1 MISRVKRP
9 AWLLVAIPMF
19 AVGWGAN
26 QFSPMLVVYR
36 DELGLS
42 DETRALL
49 FGVYAVGLIP
59 GLLLGGR
66 ASDRRGRRQVV
77 VPFVLLSPIA
87 TLALVLFREE
97 VVGLAAGRTLAGVCS
112 GVVFGAA
119 TAWVRELSIGE
130 ATGVAARRAAVALT
144 CGFAIGP
151 LVASV
156 VAEYAAHP
164 LWVPYLPHLA
174 LGAAAGLLILPARE
188 PEVARS
194 GTVHRRLV
202 PTACRSPRF
211 ARTVAIVAP
220 WVFASASIPFAVL
233 PGEVG
238 GDSGGAILLAGV
250 AGSLALLTGVAI
262 QPVARRLEDRRALAA
277 GAVGLLATAVGLGVG
292 VVALAEESRALVML
306 SAPLFGIGYG
316 CVLISGLRETERIAD
331 PAELG
336 ATVSVFYALTYV
348 GFATP
353 YVVGFLNGPLGNGG
367 ALAVLAGVGLA
378 TLAVSAPATVQP
390 VGARD

>member
-1 MISRVKRP
+1 MISWVKRA
-9 AWLLVAIPMF
+9 AWPSVAVSMF

-26 QFSPMLVVYR
+26 QFAPMLVVYR

-42 DETRALL
+42 DRTRALL

-66 ASDRRGRRQVV
+66 ASDRRGRRRVV

-87 TLALVLFREE
+87 TLVLVLFREE
-97 VVGLAAGRTLAGVCS
+97 VVGLAAGRMLAGVCS

-119 TAWVRELSIGE
+119 TAWLRELSIGE
-130 ATGVAARRAAVALT
+130 AAGVAARRAAVALT

-174 LGAAAGLLILPARE
+174 LGAAAALLILPARE
-188 PEVARS
+188 PEVERS
-194 GTVHRRLV
+194 GAVRRRLV

-233 PGEVG
+233 PGEMG
-238 GDSGGAILLAGV
+238 GDSAGAILLAGV

-292 VVALAEESRALVML
+292 VVALTDENRALVML

-353 YVVGFLNGPLGNGG
+353 YLVGLLNAPLGNGG
-367 ALAVLAGVGLA
+367 ALASLAVVALG
-378 TLAVSAPATVQP
+378 TLALSASADQPAKSP
-390 VGARD
+390 A